1 MNIKNQK
8 QLESRTTT
16 LIKKSTIQ
24 AFLSILLYKIVLDL
38 SYYFV
43 ISRVWS
49 YARFDLNLNV
59 LKLFESWILLFIIFL
74 LMPKFKGKLSN
85 IMVWLLILLSY
96 VPMLTLFAFMNQ
108 PRMYMYAVTGFW
120 LLVFLLLKLPAV
132 SLSPLKKI
140 QSKIIRY
147 SIFIALIGI
156 VFFLIYK
163 YLGFSFNFDLTKVYD
178 IRAEYVKIGIPLAGY
193 LFTWVAYVVN
203 PIFFALFLT
212 KKKWISTVLIV
223 ALQFFL
229 FSSTG
234 NRAFLFAL
242 PFVLVLMWLVSRKN
256 PLIWMA
262 IGLAGIILVGMS
274 SYWLI
279 DDIWGSALFTNRT
292 LLIPAQL
299 SFLYYDFFST
309 HDYTFLS
316 QHRVFR
322 TFLDYPYHLDPP
334 HLIAD
339 VYFDK
344 PEMNANNGIYADA
357 YMNFGHIGFIF
368 WAILLTVILRLIDSF
383 SRNKDLK
390 ITVAAIAMPAIFL
403 TNSPLLTCLLTHG
416 LLLVLLILYLLPK
429 KEQKFIV

>member
-1 MNIKNQK
+1 MELNLK
-8 QLESRTTT
+8 
-16 LIKKSTIQ
+16 IKKQNLYNFFI
-24 AFLSILLYKIVLDL
+24 IVLYKAILDL

-43 ISRVWS
+43 ISPVWR
-49 YARFDLNLNV
+49 YARFDLNFST
-59 LKLFESWILLFIIFL
+59 LKFIESYFLLFVIFI
-74 LMPKFKGKLSN
+74 LMPKSSKKLSN
-85 IMVWLLILLSY
+85 VMIWLLILLSY
-96 VPMLTLFAFMNQ
+96 VPMLSLFAFMDQ
-108 PRMYMYAVTGFW
+108 PRVYMYAVTGFW
-120 LLVFLLLKLPAV
+120 ALVFLLLKLPVV
-132 SLSPLKKI
+132 SFAPLKNS

-147 SIFIALIGI
+147 SIFIGLTGI

-163 YLGFSFNFDLTKVYD
+163 YLGIFFNFDLTKVYD
-178 IRAEYVKIGIPLAGY
+178 IRREYRAIGIPFAGY
-193 LFTWVAYVVN
+193 LFNWIAYIVN
-203 PIFFALFLT
+203 PIFFALFLV
-212 KKKWISTVLIV
+212 KRKWIWVGLIIF
-223 ALQFFL
+223 LQILL
-229 FSSTG
+229 FSVTG
-234 NRAFLFAL
+234 LKAFLFAL
-242 PFVLVLMWLVSRKN
+242 PFVLALMWIVNRKN
-256 PLIWMA
+256 PLTWMA